1 MFIDGDGEGAV
12 QEEGGIQEDWS
23 KSGDEK
29 GRRMA
34 LRPLSA
40 RATFSL
46 CSGKGPDTLRILL
59 NRAWNVVRKFSPLSI
74 IACNIRIDIR
84 VEMVAN
90 AEPVAQ

>member
-1 MFIDGDGEGAV
+1 MLIDGDGEGGV
-12 QEEGGIQEDWS
+12 QEEGGIEEDWS

-29 GRRMA
+29 GWRMA

-40 RATFSL
+40 RVTL
-46 CSGKGPDTLRILL
+46 C
-59 NRAWNVVRKFSPLSI
+59 AWNNMASSNVVRKFSPLSI

>member
-40 RATFSL
+40 RATL
-46 CSGKGPDTLRILL
+46 C
-59 NRAWNVVRKFSPLSI
+59 AWNNM
-74 IACNIRIDIR
+74 ACCW
-84 VEMVAN
+84 V
-90 AEPVAQ
+90 